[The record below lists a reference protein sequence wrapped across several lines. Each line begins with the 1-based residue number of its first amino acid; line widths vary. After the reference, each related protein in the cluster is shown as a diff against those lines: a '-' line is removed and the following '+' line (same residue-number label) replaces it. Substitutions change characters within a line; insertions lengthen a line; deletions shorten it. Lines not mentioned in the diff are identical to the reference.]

1 MENKEQEAET
11 YDRAA
16 VLAEVEELIQK
27 ATLTEL
33 EFVMYFLLK

>member
-16 VLAEVEELIQK
+16 VLAEVEELIQE

>member
-1 MENKEQEAET
+1 MENKEQET

-16 VLAEVEELIQK
+16 VLAEVEELIQE